1 MAKSR
6 DKDTEM
12 GGVGKEFLTTHWSM
26 IEQAAAAEDDRDRLL
41 IDLLIER
48 YWKPVYCYLRRKGY
62 GNEEAKDIT
71 QGFFHEVVLGRHLIE
86 KADPSKGRFRA
97 LLLNALNFYLIDVYH
112 KESAKR
118 RIPKAK
124 LKSVDDLEWASVA
137 EAVTTLTPEDAFTY
151 SWVSTLLEHVIE
163 EVDRYCDR
171 TGKSLHWQVFYE
183 RTLSPIMENTPVP
196 GLESVCRTH
205 NITSTQQASNM
216 IATVKR
222 RFQTVLRQYLRDT
235 VTSDEEAEAE
245 LNEIRRFLP
254 HISE

>member
-1 MAKSR
+1 MAGMS
-6 DKDTEM
+6 DNDTDM
-12 GGVGKEFLTTHWSM
+12 GGVGREFMTTHWSM
-26 IEQAAAAEDDRDRLL
+26 IEKAADAENDRDQLL

-48 YWKPVYCYLRRKGY
+48 YWKPVYCYLRRKGC

-86 KADPSKGRFRA
+86 KADPDKGRFRS

-118 RIPKAK
+118 RIPKSK
-124 LKSVDDLEWASVA
+124 LKSMDDLEWANVA
-137 EAVTTLTPEDAFTY
+137 ETVTTLTPEDAFTY
-151 SWVSTLLEHVIE
+151 SWVSTLLEHVID

-171 TGKSLHWQVFYE
+171 TGKSVHWKVFYE
-183 RTLSPIMENTPVP
+183 RTLSPIMENTAAP
-196 GLESVCRTH
+196 GLESVCKTYH
-205 NITSTQQASNM
+205 LSSTQQASNM

-254 HISE
+254 HMSE